1 MELCKPKELTGEERE
16 ELLKQVDR
24 TSCPGNEE
32 LKDLYSSMSASQNK
46 IEEDVNNDFCMRQED
61 LDKFKED
68 WDKVIKDRGKEGA
81 YTYTDTT
88 TSSTVTV
95 SVDVLSEKE
104 RLVEKLLKSG
114 AINIKEAMLLLKEEV
129 KTVYINNPL
138 DIPLT
143 DQNPYGSPM
152 VIYYGTH
159 PYTPTTVMGDDNAV
173 SAAGTGG

>member
-1 MELCKPKELTGEERE
+1 MALCKPKELTGEERE

-68 WDKVIKDRGKEGA
+68 WDKVIKDRGKGGA

-129 KTVYINNPL
+129 KTVYVSDPPQPK
-138 DIPLT
+138 DW
-143 DQNPYGSPM
+143 PYDGPT
-152 VIYYGTH
+152 VIYKYGVD
-159 PYTPTTVMGDDNAV
+159 PYTPTTISTGDKV
-173 SAAGTGG
+173 SAGIGG